1 MLHICGMLKMITI
14 LYKIDIN
21 TLQESNSVTKSKNEA
36 INLAINLARNFT
48 YLLIYS
54 GNRGHRRNIVLL

>member
-1 MLHICGMLKMITI
+1 MLHICGMLKIITI

-21 TLQESNSVTKSKNEA
+21 TLQESNSVTKSKNEET
-36 INLAINLARNFT
+36 NLAINLFT

-54 GNRGHRRNIVLL
+54 GNRGHRRNIVLH